1 MKHLTDLTDL
11 TRPAHPKLRSVVGRH
26 GGPAPARPLDLR
38 VRAQRIQIDELI
50 VDDPRQ
56 VLAHAG
62 QAALNN
68 PDTAA
73 LLGHDPAT
81 PLSLP
86 AAAALLCALYDTDVL
101 TAMGLRL
108 TRHTTRVSASDQ
120 QTEPVSLV
128 RSTAPDQEG
137 RAFRPDDRT
146 AG

>member
-11 TRPAHPKLRSVVGRH
+11 TRPAHPKLRSVVGAPR
-26 GGPAPARPLDLR
+26 PAPARPLDLR

-73 LLGHDPAT
+73 QLGHDPAT

>member
-11 TRPAHPKLRSVVGRH
+11 TRPAHPKLRSVVGAPR
-26 GGPAPARPLDLR
+26 PAPARPLDLR

-62 QAALNN
+62 QAALND

-108 TRHTTRVSASDQ
+108 TRRTTRVSASDQ

>member
-1 MKHLTDLTDL
+1 
-11 TRPAHPKLRSVVGRH
+11 
-26 GGPAPARPLDLR
+26 
-38 VRAQRIQIDELI
+38 
-50 VDDPRQ
+50 
-56 VLAHAG
+56 
-62 QAALNN
+62 

-86 AAAALLCALYDTDVL
+86 AAAALLCALYDTDTL

-128 RSTAPDQEG
+128 RSSTAPDQEG

-146 AG
+146 

>member
-1 MKHLTDLTDL
+1 MNNLTDLAHLNRTS
-11 TRPAHPKLRSVVGRH
+11 HPKLRSVVGIPR
-26 GGPAPARPLDLR
+26 PTPARPLDLR
-38 VRAQRIQIDELI
+38 VRAQRIQIDELV
-50 VDDPRQ
+50 VDDPCQ

-62 QAALNN
+62 QAVLED

-86 AAAALLCALYDTDVL
+86 AAAALLCALYDTDAL

-108 TRHTTRVSASDQ
+108 ARHTTRVSASNQ

-128 RSTAPDQEG
+128 RSTAPGQE
-137 RAFRPDDRT
+137 D
-146 AG
+146 

>member
-1 MKHLTDLTDL
+1 MNHLTDATDL
-11 TRPAHPKLRSVVGRH
+11 TCPARPKLRSVVGVPRSV
-26 GGPAPARPLDLR
+26 PARPLDLR

-62 QAALNN
+62 QAALDE
-68 PDTAA
+68 PETAA

-86 AAAALLCALYDTDVL
+86 AAAALLCALYDTDAL

-108 TRHTTRVSASDQ
+108 ARHTTRVSASNQ

-128 RSTAPDQEG
+128 LSTTPGQE
-137 RAFRPDDRT
+137 D
-146 AG
+146 

>member
-1 MKHLTDLTDL
+1 MNNMTDLTDLTDL
-11 TRPAHPKLRSVVGRH
+11 NHLNHPSHLNRPSHPKLRSVVGI
-26 GGPAPARPLDLR
+26 PSPTPARPLDLR
-38 VRAQRIQIDELI
+38 VRAQRIQIDELV

-62 QAALNN
+62 QAALND

-73 LLGHDPAT
+73 LLGHNPAT

-86 AAAALLCALYDTDVL
+86 AAAALLCALYDTDAL

-108 TRHTTRVSASDQ
+108 SRQTTRVSASNQ

-128 RSTAPDQEG
+128 LSTTQCQ
-137 RAFRPDDRT
+137 DD
-146 AG
+146 

>member
-1 MKHLTDLTDL
+1 MKHLTDLT
-11 TRPAHPKLRSVVGRH
+11 RPAQPAHPKLRTVVGVQR
-26 GGPAPARPLDLR
+26 PAQARPLDLR

-50 VDDPRQ
+50 VDDPCQ

-62 QAALNN
+62 QAVLDD
-68 PDTAA
+68 PDAA
-73 LLGHDPAT
+73 VLLGHDPAT

-128 RSTAPDQEG
+128 RSTGPDQEG
-137 RAFRPDDRT
+137 
-146 AG
+146 